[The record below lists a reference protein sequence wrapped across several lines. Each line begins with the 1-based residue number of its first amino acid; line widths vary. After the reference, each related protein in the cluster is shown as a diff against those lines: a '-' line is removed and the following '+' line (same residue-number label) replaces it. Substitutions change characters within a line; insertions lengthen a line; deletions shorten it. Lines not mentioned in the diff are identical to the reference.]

1 MICFFI
7 KRWELKKPTL
17 SPWHT
22 HWPPYSPDF
31 PWRTI
36 PRTPLQTT
44 PLFTPNNQYLL
55 GYRGG
60 GVDTR
65 TWLPALPSL
74 LCIPVVCF
82 NFCRRDLFSHWRTL
96 SLSMFRNSSMLFLSI
111 AVWSLILANLKLF
124 IPNGRLMW
132 HTSFDTVSIPNGM
145 TSKQVKNIN
154 SFPVRFYF
162 RVSVPNYYKTLLRNK
177 SSPARTGVETR
188 NF

>member
-1 MICFFI
+1 MA
-7 KRWELKKPTL
+7 
-17 SPWHT
+17 
-22 HWPPYSPDF
+22 YSL
-31 PWRTI
+31 
-36 PRTPLQTT
+36 TPLL
-44 PLFTPNNQYLL
+44 PGLSYGLFRGPPFRQPHCSPQIINIYSVT
-55 GYRGG
+55 RGG

-65 TWLPALPSL
+65 TLLPALPSL

-82 NFCRRDLFSHWRTL
+82 NFCRRDLFIHWRTL

-177 SSPARTGVETR
+177 SLPARTGVETR